1 LPNEG
6 VHADARGG
14 LVEELP
20 ATPAG
25 RAPVRRGELQ
35 LGTLVHDP
43 ALGERGSPLDGVIV
57 SAGLAVE
64 IARLRVEVR
73 RQLAEVEQSRARIV
87 TATYEERRRLE
98 RDIHDGAQ
106 QRLVTIGLDLRHL
119 QRGLGPSLANEL
131 DSVVTHLAEA
141 IAELR
146 ELARGVRPAAL
157 DGGLAPALR
166 ELAARASISTELEV
180 TEERFGEQIEAAA
193 YFVASEALTNAV
205 KHAHPS
211 SVALRAAVI
220 DGRLVIS
227 VADDGCGGAIPTPG
241 SGLSGLADRVS
252 ALGGRI
258 DVRSNGGSGT
268 SIVADFPC
276 E

>member
-1 LPNEG
+1 
-6 VHADARGG
+6 
-14 LVEELP
+14 
-20 ATPAG
+20 
-25 RAPVRRGELQ
+25 
-35 LGTLVHDP
+35 
-43 ALGERGSPLDGVIV
+43 
-57 SAGLAVE
+57 
-64 IARLRVEVR
+64 VEVR
-73 RQLAEVEQSRARIV
+73 RRLAEVEQSRARIV

-106 QRLVTIGLDLRHL
+106 QRLVSIGLDLRHL
-119 QRGLGPSLANEL
+119 QRELEPSARAGL
-131 DSVVTHLAEA
+131 DSIVARLADA

-166 ELAARASISTELEV
+166 ELASRASIPTEIEV

-205 KHAHPS
+205 KHARPS
-211 SVALRAAVI
+211 SVALRAAVV
-220 DGRLVIS
+220 DSRLVIS
-227 VADDGCGGAIPTPG
+227 VDDDGCGGAVLVPG

-258 DVRSNGGSGT
+258 DVRSNGGGGT
-268 SIVADFPC
+268 SIVAELPC
-276 E
+276 G